1 MVTVLWVQQHNGAN
15 LFVIRINTRFYPS
28 WFHENYGM
36 VFGQRFAEN
45 PQYRI
50 KLEIQQQKI
59 LYERFG
65 DISLGSSEPQSSL
78 NLTAIYKNIIA
89 VMYGC
94 KLQYR
99 DEDDGWITHAKITV
113 DNAAKMKAPE
123 VEGNHLIK
131 ELVRQANWYVE
142 RYGPTVFNPGIDGI
156 LNIAVATVGNQLFTW
171 FIMSPEV
178 IKHLLAL
185 IRETTIAVH
194 EYFYKLCGQ
203 PAGMGLGNCTVCMIS
218 PQMYEEMVMPYDMP
232 WCQRAQRLGIP
243 FGYHMD
249 GKLNKYA
256 EVITKFPYLHR
267 VDMGSDTNIAQ
278 VRKVLPDKVFRI
290 YLYPHQL
297 QQMSPAEIE
306 KFLTKIVV
314 ESGKEDKT
322 ILQFDVSMG
331 MDDNTIRT
339 VVGYTSKR
347 RKKFKKGMSKNAR
360 S

>member
-1 MVTVLWVQQHNGAN
+1 M
-15 LFVIRINTRFYPS
+15 IRINTRFYPS

-36 VFGQRFAEN
+36 VFGQRFSEDL
-45 PQYRI
+45 QYRI
-50 KLEIQQQKI
+50 ELEMRQQKI
-59 LYERFG
+59 LNKQFG
-65 DISLGSSEPQSSL
+65 DIGLGSSEPQPSL
-78 NLTAIYKNIIA
+78 NLAAVYKNIIA

-99 DEDDGWITHAKITV
+99 DEDDGWVTHAKITV
-113 DNAAKMKAPE
+113 DYAAKMRAPE
-123 VEGNHLIK
+123 VKGNHLIK

-142 RYGPTVFNPGIDGI
+142 RCGPTVFNLGIDGI
-156 LNIAVATVGNQLFTW
+156 LNVAVAIIGNQLFTW
-171 FIMSPEV
+171 FIMYPEV
-178 IKHLLAL
+178 VKHLLTL

-218 PQMYEEMVMPYDMP
+218 PQMYEEMVMPHDMP

-267 VDMGSDTNIAQ
+267 VDMGSDTDIAG

-306 KFLTKIVV
+306 KFLAKIVAK
-314 ESGKEDKT
+314 SGTENKT
-322 ILQFDVSMG
+322 ILQLDVSSG
-331 MDDNTIRT
+331 MDDDTVRA
-339 VVGYTSKR
+339 VVGFASKGQNNSNVTS
-347 RKKFKKGMSKNAR
+347 
-360 S
+360 